1 MKNQSL
7 FLILMLVIAAL
18 AVGCSGNSTEPEK
31 AKAGDYATD
40 PGNKTP

>member
-1 MKNQSL
+1 MKNTSM
-7 FLILMLVIAAL
+7 LILLLLVL
-18 AVGCSGNSTEPEK
+18 SGLLVGCSGSSTEPEK